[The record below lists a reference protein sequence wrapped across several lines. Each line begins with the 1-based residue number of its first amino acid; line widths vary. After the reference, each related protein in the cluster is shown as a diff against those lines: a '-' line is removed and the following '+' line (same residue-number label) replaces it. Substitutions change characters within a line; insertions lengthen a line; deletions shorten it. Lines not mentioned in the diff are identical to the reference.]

1 MGLFTRLHRV
11 TIARIESFFDRVEDP
26 EVMFPQLVREMEEQ
40 LREATDAEAK
50 AAAALKGAQREL
62 ENARERIEKL
72 GRGAQLAVKG
82 GDETTAREAVS
93 AQIDAER
100 TAASAG
106 ENVERAKK
114 TAAHASAARKRIQ
127 QQLEEL
133 RSRKEEIITRSRVAK
148 TRQNIQQTVSGA
160 GGGTDSILDAV
171 ARLEAGVEEAEAEL
185 EIQAAVVGDS
195 TVSPSLEQRLDDLDR
210 DAEIEKRMEQL
221 RKQVGNEQQ

>member
-62 ENARERIEKL
+62 QNARERIEKL

-82 GDETTAREAVS
+82 GDEATAREALA
-93 AQIDAER
+93 AQIDSER
-100 TAASAG
+100 TAASAE
-106 ENVERAKK
+106 ENVGRAQK
-114 TAAHASAARKRIQ
+114 TAAHASGARKRIQ

-133 RSRKEEIITRSRVAK
+133 RSKKEEIITRSRVAR
-148 TRQNIQQTVSGA
+148 THQNIQQTVSGA

-171 ARLEAGVEEAEAEL
+171 ARLEAGVEESEAEL
-185 EIQAAVVGDS
+185 EIQAAVVGES
-195 TVSPSLEQRLDDLDR
+195 TVSPSLEQRLNDLDR
-210 DAEIEKRMEQL
+210 DAEIEKRMAQL
-221 RKQVGNEQQ
+221 RKQAGGEEQ

>member
-1 MGLFTRLHRV
+1 M
-11 TIARIESFFDRVEDP
+11 
-26 EVMFPQLVREMEEQ
+26 
-40 LREATDAEAK
+40 
-50 AAAALKGAQREL
+50 
-62 ENARERIEKL
+62 
-72 GRGAQLAVKG
+72 
-82 GDETTAREAVS
+82 
-93 AQIDAER
+93 
-100 TAASAG
+100 
-106 ENVERAKK
+106 ERAKK